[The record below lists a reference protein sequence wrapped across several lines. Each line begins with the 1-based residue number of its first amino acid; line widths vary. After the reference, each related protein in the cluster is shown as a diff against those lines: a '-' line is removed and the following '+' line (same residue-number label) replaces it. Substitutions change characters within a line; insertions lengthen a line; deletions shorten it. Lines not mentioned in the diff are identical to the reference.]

1 SRCAR
6 SIPRTTCTTAPR
18 SAACR
23 TAENR
28 PRPAGKRLAGNIR
41 SAPCINSS
49 RTMKPLR
56 TTSLDE
62 ADDSELARL
71 IGRGDH
77 SAFEQLMRRHNGKL
91 FRVARA
97 ILRDDAEA
105 EDALQEAYLDAYRH
119 INDYRGEARLST
131 WLTRIVVN
139 HALMRRR
146 KQVR

>member
-1 SRCAR
+1 MPKRNGLGSSRCAR
-6 SIPRTTCTTAPR
+6 SIPRTTSTTAPR
-18 SAACR
+18 SVACR

-28 PRPAGKRLAGNIR
+28 PGRPEGGCREHSVRALHQL
-41 SAPCINSS
+41 S

-56 TTSLDE
+56 TASLDG

-77 SAFEQLMRRHNGKL
+77 AAFEHLMRRHNGKL

-105 EDALQEAYLDAYRH
+105 EDARKPQGRH
-119 INDYRGEARLST
+119 VRL
-131 WLTRIVVN
+131 
-139 HALMRRR
+139 
-146 KQVR
+146 